1 MAVSFF
7 SFVAFRI
14 IKVENRISFSKSF
27 KMAVQITLVK
37 QIAVR
42 IRIMNPESSHDFR
55 VHLHGINEILQPG
68 IGRWKRIL
76 RNKDDIRSV
85 SFGSTIVSRFSMSKF
100 GRLNLKQTAWIF
112 ADHIESSVL

>member
-1 MAVSFF
+1 
-7 SFVAFRI
+7 
-14 IKVENRISFSKSF
+14 
-27 KMAVQITLVK
+27 
-37 QIAVR
+37 
-42 IRIMNPESSHDFR
+42 MNPESSHDFR

-112 ADHIESSVL
+112 AAEHFVKMFAGISQFLRTGDYQAEVL